1 MISARQELPRSRR
14 LARPAQFSAAMKR
27 GRRVRDEYF
36 SVFGILNLLPHGRL
50 GLTVSKKVSL
60 RAVDRNRIKR
70 QVRESFR
77 VHQADMTGLDVVVM
91 ATPQARNAGAP
102 VLQQSLYKHWERIAQ
117 QCKKS

>member
-1 MISARQELPRSRR
+1 MPTRQGLPRSRR

-36 SVFGILNLLPHGRL
+36 SVFGIPNLLPHGRL

-77 VHQADMTGLDVVVM
+77 AHQSDMTGLDVVVM
-91 ATPQARNAGAP
+91 ATPQARSAGAP
-102 VLQQSLYKHWERIAQ
+102 ALRQSLHKHWERIAQ

>member
-1 MISARQELPRSRR
+1 
-14 LARPAQFSAAMKR
+14 MKR

-36 SVFGILNLLPHGRL
+36 SVFGIPNQLPHGRL

-77 VHQADMTGLDVVVM
+77 VHQTMLVGLDVVVM
-91 ATPQARNAGAP
+91 ATPQARGSTSPA
-102 VLQQSLYKHWERIAQ
+102 LQQSLHKHWERIAE
-117 QCKKS
+117 QCRKS

>member
-1 MISARQELPRSRR
+1 MPTRQGLPRSRR
-14 LARPAQFSAAMKR
+14 LARPAQFSVAMKQ
-27 GRRVRDEYF
+27 GQRVRDEYF
-36 SVFGILNLLPHGRL
+36 SVFGISNFLLHGRL

-77 VHQADMTGLDVVVM
+77 AHQADMTGLDVVVM

-102 VLQQSLYKHWERIAQ
+102 ALRQSLHKHWERIAQ